1 MGGRKSSVRDFS
13 VPIRDKIFLAPH
25 CSIFKKKFLFPLK
38 ITQTHLKTGTLKA
51 PQSKQSDEPGI
62 PGITLNCNPP
72 SGFFVSLTKILHALR
87 EPAINAELPV
97 LLSPSG
103 EGLFLSPQKLSQRA
117 AGSTWL
123 QVRVPLEMSTVP
135 VLRVWVPVR

>member
-13 VPIRDKIFLAPH
+13 VQIRDKIFLASH

-38 ITQTHLKTGTLKA
+38 ITQIHLKTGTLKA

-62 PGITLNCNPP
+62 PGITLNCNLP

-87 EPAINAELPV
+87 EPAINDELPV

-103 EGLFLSPQKLSQRA
+103 EGLFLSPQKPSQRT

-135 VLRVWVPVR
+135 VLRAWVPVR